1 MELVLELENVAK
13 TFPDFTLERV
23 SFGLKPGYIM
33 GLIGPN
39 GSGKTTLLRLIMG
52 LSRPDGGKIRLFG
65 RDLAH
70 CDSSVREQIG
80 FVYEQN
86 PFHAE
91 LNITEMTRLIAPVYA
106 YWDWDAYRHYAAK
119 FDLPAKQK
127 IKTLSKGAKLRYS
140 LAVAL
145 SHRARLLVFDEPT
158 AGLDPVLRREFLQ
171 LLREEVSRG
180 KCSVLL
186 ASHLMSDLERIADYI
201 TLLAEGRVL
210 FSRAQEDLFSHYAL
224 LKGNRRLLEEV
235 SGRFVLGT
243 PREYQFGFECL
254 VAPRQEVAA
263 LIGEGAV
270 LATPSLEDI
279 MYFHLGG
286 KRGD

>member
-1 MELVLELENVAK
+1 M
-13 TFPDFTLERV
+13 
-23 SFGLKPGYIM
+23 
-33 GLIGPN
+33 
-39 GSGKTTLLRLIMG
+39 
-52 LSRPDGGKIRLFG
+52 SRPRGGW
-65 RDLAH
+65 
-70 CDSSVREQIG
+70 
-80 FVYEQN
+80 
-86 PFHAE
+86 
-91 LNITEMTRLIAPVYA
+91 T
-106 YWDWDAYRHYAAK
+106 
-119 FDLPAKQK
+119 
-127 IKTLSKGAKLRYS
+127 
-140 LAVAL
+140 
-145 SHRARLLVFDEPT
+145 
-158 AGLDPVLRREFLQ
+158 PVLRREFLQ

-201 TLLAEGRVL
+201 TLLADGRVL

-263 LIGEGAV
+263 LIGGEGGAV